1 MNNIPTIYR
10 ISGEI
15 SESDLRKLNGG
26 DAQALRRGMQ
36 KVLDSCVQLGLLPEE
51 LLGQWSERCYLNG
64 YEERMTHFVEQTAGE
79 LRAGMREDMEKLL
92 SEFRNQV
99 SPVSVKAP
107 WGDIQSGAVL
117 SYPEKLREIPA
128 GGLPETGTDS
138 TAVSL
143 KAPWEQRYPD
153 GMKTSAQEN
162 AETLTE
168 IQDDDLM
175 SVTEQAVRSRRD
187 EYDRMARE
195 AGLTR
200 DNTVSVSTE
209 DDGDAEKKRVPEPHA
224 EEEHGNSSLMEVPQ
238 ELRGAVSAVAGE
250 RKAESRPDI
259 LSGTGSV
266 SGGIAEN
273 KAVSAAQDLM
283 SLMNDEPLAENTV
296 TAGSDMAENPQ
307 QAEDSE
313 SSDPEIQ
320 TRHGQGKSDPKS
332 QDSEDAED
340 REPELSDEEELEMKK
355 EQLSDAGER
364 QSERA
369 ARKGIMGRLSGIF
382 RRKRSD

>member
-1 MNNIPTIYR
+1 MNIPEIYR
-10 ISGEI
+10 IYAEI

-26 DAQALRRGMQ
+26 DAQAMRRGLQ
-36 KVLDSCVQLGLLPEE
+36 KVLDSCIQLGLLPEE

-238 ELRGAVSAVAGE
+238 ELRGQAAGTSAPVSDEDGE
-250 RKAESRPDI
+250 RESRPDFP
-259 LSGTGSV
+259 SPAGSV
-266 SGGIAEN
+266 SGGTAEN
-273 KAVSAAQDLM
+273 KSVSAAPDLM
-283 SLMNDEPLAENTV
+283 SLMNDEPSAEKAV
-296 TAGSDMAENPQ
+296 PAGPGMAEKQPK
-307 QAEDSE
+307 AEGSE
-313 SSDPEIQ
+313 NNSEDPE
-320 TRHGQGKSDPKS
+320 
-332 QDSEDAED
+332 DADD
-340 REPELSDEEELEMKK
+340 REPELSEEEELEMKK
-355 EQLSDAGER
+355 EQLSDDGDEGDR
-364 QSERA
+364 RSERTA
-369 ARKGIMGRLSGIF
+369 EKGFMSRLSGLF
-382 RRKRSD
+382 RRKHND